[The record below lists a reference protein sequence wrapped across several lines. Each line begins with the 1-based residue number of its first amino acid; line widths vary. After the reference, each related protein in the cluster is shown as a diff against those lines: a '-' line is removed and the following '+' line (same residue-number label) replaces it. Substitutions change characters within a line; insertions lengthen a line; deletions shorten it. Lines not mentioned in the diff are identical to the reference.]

1 MNKKGT
7 IAITF
12 IIGVGVGIIGT
23 RLFFK
28 KKYEQIA
35 QEEIDSVKE
44 SYLTR
49 KTMETVGRKIIKG
62 FKDGVDSSINQNI
75 DDPSDIQEYRSI
87 LKEHGYIDY
96 SQRNEEK
103 KEDAFVDKPYV
114 IPPEEFGEYEE
125 YERISLTYYSDGVLA
140 EENDEEVDDV
150 DEVIGVESLTHFGEY
165 EDDSVF
171 VRNDRLKCDYEI
183 LLDHRKYTDVVKQTP
198 HRVEE

>member
-1 MNKKGT
+1 MNNKGAIT
-7 IAITF
+7 IAF
-12 IIGVGVGIIGT
+12 FMGVGLGVIGT
-23 RLFFK
+23 SRFFK
-28 KKYEQIA
+28 KKYEQIT

-49 KTMETVGRKIIKG
+49 KTIEITGEEFVKG
-62 FKDGVDSSINQNI
+62 FKDGLDTNI
-75 DDPSDIQEYRSI
+75 DQDKDNSSDIREYHSI
-87 LKEHGYIDY
+87 LREQGYTDY
-96 SQRNEEK
+96 SQRNEKK
-103 KEDAFVDKPYV
+103 KEDTFVDKPYV

-125 YERISLTYYSDGVLA
+125 YERISLTYYADGVLA

-150 DEVIGVESLTHFGEY
+150 DEVVGVESLTHFGEY

-183 LLDHRKYTDVVKQTP
+183 LLDHRKYTDVVKQMP